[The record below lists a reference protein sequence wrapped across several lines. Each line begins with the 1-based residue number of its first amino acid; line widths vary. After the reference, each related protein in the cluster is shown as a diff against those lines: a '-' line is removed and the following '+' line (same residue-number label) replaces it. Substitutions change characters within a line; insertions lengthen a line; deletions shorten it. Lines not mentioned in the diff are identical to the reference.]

1 MKGYLTQVIEI
12 SDQLLDEKIDFVF
25 LQSGVGSWAASIVAY
40 IQKYWE
46 YQPLIYSVEPFS
58 ANCVFESIA
67 CGNRVSVNDGGETIM
82 AGLNCGTVS
91 KIAHPIDKD
100 IPIISG
106 ESGAS
111 PLAAIIGLRKVLNKN
126 RNINLSF
133 SQATNIL
140 IINTEGDTDKKS
152 YDSIIQS

>member
-1 MKGYLTQVIEI
+1 MKVL
-12 SDQLLDEKIDFVF
+12 
-25 LQSGVGSWAASIVAY
+25 
-40 IQKYWE
+40 
-46 YQPLIYSVEPFS
+46 
-58 ANCVFESIA
+58 
-67 CGNRVSVNDGGETIM
+67 
-82 AGLNCGTVS
+82 
-91 KIAHPIDKD
+91 AHPIDKD